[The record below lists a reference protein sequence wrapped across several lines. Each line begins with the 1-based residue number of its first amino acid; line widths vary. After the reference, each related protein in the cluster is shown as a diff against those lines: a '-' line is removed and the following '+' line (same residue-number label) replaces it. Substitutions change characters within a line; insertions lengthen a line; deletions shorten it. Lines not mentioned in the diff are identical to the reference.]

1 MRGFWYASAVVVA
14 FFAFFGWKEGLVRH
28 GWEGHDQCIYER
40 LRNGMATEE
49 ASEFVEA
56 IKACSSREAF
66 EQWRE
71 DTKGG
76 QGEDSS
82 M

>member
-1 MRGFWYASAVVVA
+1 
-14 FFAFFGWKEGLVRH
+14 
-28 GWEGHDQCIYER
+28 
-40 LRNGMATEE
+40 MATEE